1 MPYDSR
7 IHFQQTNFSY
17 YSKKGILD
25 ILNIQRYAENE
36 ALYYNKPEEVDNIED
51 MDTVLEDLDN
61 NDPSPDK
68 ADHVF
73 EYSSNSRE
81 DDKDD
86 SVNQGM
92 IVKSYT

>member
-1 MPYDSR
+1 
-7 IHFQQTNFSY
+7 
-17 YSKKGILD
+17 
-25 ILNIQRYAENE
+25 
-36 ALYYNKPEEVDNIED
+36 

-73 EYSSNSRE
+73 KDSSNSRQ

-86 SVNQGM
+86 SENQGM
-92 IVKSYT
+92 IAKSYTKILWL

>member
-1 MPYDSR
+1 
-7 IHFQQTNFSY
+7 
-17 YSKKGILD
+17 
-25 ILNIQRYAENE
+25 
-36 ALYYNKPEEVDNIED
+36 